1 MGKHERETR
10 CVSSAYNAGYLG
22 PSNDVDAAIVHS
34 QNGASRKTVA
44 RPPAV
49 SHPSPPP
56 TASFVAA
63 AAAAAA
69 STNLSSANSH
79 LSNVLRSAMAD
90 KVCSADASTGPVY
103 HCEICGRDFKHPGNY
118 KQHMSSHMRTV
129 SSVGP
134 PPSLPSLPVAGVA
147 NPLLAKRK
155 PSPSATVTSNSS
167 TAAAATFPK
176 GKSGSSGGGSLKC
189 EICDHVFES
198 QVALYSHKQSRHAP
212 TPLMSSDPLGAR
224 SLVTAN
230 GESVS
235 ANMYPCDE
243 ENCFESFSKE
253 GWLSKHKQ
261 QAHGKAYVATP
272 RGRLSCPICQKNF
285 DRRKKL
291 HRHMKVHR

>member
-1 MGKHERETR
+1 
-10 CVSSAYNAGYLG
+10 
-22 PSNDVDAAIVHS
+22 
-34 QNGASRKTVA
+34 
-44 RPPAV
+44 
-49 SHPSPPP
+49 
-56 TASFVAA
+56 
-63 AAAAAA
+63 
-69 STNLSSANSH
+69 
-79 LSNVLRSAMAD
+79 MAD
-90 KVCSADASTGPVY
+90 KVCGVDASTGPLY

-129 SSVGP
+129 SAVGP
-134 PPSLPSLPVAGVA
+134 PPPPSLQHSPPVAIAAVA

-167 TAAAATFPK
+167 AAAAFTKFK
-176 GKSGSSGGGSLKC
+176 GQGQSLKC
-189 EICDHVFES
+189 EICDLVFES
-198 QVALYSHKQSRHAP
+198 QVGLYSHKQSRHAP
-212 TPLMSSDPLGAR
+212 TPLMGSADPLGAR

-261 QAHGKAYVATP
+261 QAHGKAYVATGA